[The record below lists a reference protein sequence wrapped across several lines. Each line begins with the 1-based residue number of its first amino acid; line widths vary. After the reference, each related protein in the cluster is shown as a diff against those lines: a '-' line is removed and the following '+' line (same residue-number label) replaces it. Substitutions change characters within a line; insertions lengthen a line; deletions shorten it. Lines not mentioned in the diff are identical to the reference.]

1 MRIAFLDTF
10 SGISGDMTVGALLD
24 AGLPLDAVANA
35 IARLNL
41 TGVTLSS
48 ERVERSG
55 IAATKFHVRVNGE
68 HPDDPTAHHHHAHT
82 HRPYREIR
90 DLLRTS
96 ALDPPVRE
104 RALAIFA
111 VLADA
116 EGRVHGVGTDQ
127 VTFHEVGAL
136 DAIVDVV
143 GAAICFD
150 TLKIDHFVSSPKR

>member
-68 HPDDPTAHHHHAHT
+68 HPDDPTAHHHHHAHT

-96 ALDPPVRE
+96 AAR
-104 RALAIFA
+104 
-111 VLADA
+111 
-116 EGRVHGVGTDQ
+116 
-127 VTFHEVGAL
+127 
-136 DAIVDVV
+136 
-143 GAAICFD
+143 
-150 TLKIDHFVSSPKR
+150 SS